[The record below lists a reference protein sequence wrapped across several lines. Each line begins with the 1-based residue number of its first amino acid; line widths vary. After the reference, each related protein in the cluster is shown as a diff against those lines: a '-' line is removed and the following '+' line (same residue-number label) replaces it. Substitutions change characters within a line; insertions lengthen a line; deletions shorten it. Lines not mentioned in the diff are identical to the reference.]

1 MNGRI
6 QHLQLDL
13 PESVRRQLDGF
24 ARRLRLVETA
34 FAVLGAA
41 AGLLAAYF
49 LLFVSDRVWDTPT
62 WLRLVLTVAGT
73 ISVAAFAAFW
83 GRRWVWRRRDT
94 RAMAGMVQARFP
106 RLGDRLLGIVELA
119 DEEHRPPNVSP
130 ALCRAAMQQVAAEAT
145 ALDFQQAVPTR
156 DTRKTGL
163 VVLGLGGVLLAVF
176 IVLPAAGVNAWQ
188 RWLRPLAAVPRYTLV
203 QLDRLA
209 SQQIVPYG
217 EEFEVSGHVQGASR
231 WLPGRARGRFANQSP
246 LQAPIEA
253 GSFLFHVPGQMR
265 PGIFSLRI
273 GDARARIRVV
283 PTFRPELTQLRAE
296 VEYPKYLGYA
306 LATLDVRNGTAEV
319 VEGSR
324 LALAGQVSRALREA
338 TLRTNE
344 PEALTIR
351 EDEFAAPPFA
361 VTESG
366 RVTLEWQDT
375 LGLRGKNPFVLKL
388 VAKKDQAALA
398 DCRKLPSVVAMLED
412 EVLEI
417 ELVADDDF
425 GVKQLGIA
433 WEGEAGREAEER
445 GAAASETPVH
455 GSAIVA
461 EGEPQKKQ
469 LTGKF
474 RFAPQVMNI
483 GPQMVTIHATAV
495 DYYPDREPSQSLAY
509 KIYVLDRAQ
518 HAALLQKEFDR
529 LLERLEE
536 IARAEESAHET
547 NQQLHEL
554 SPEELASR
562 ETAERLAEQQH
573 GEQANAEQLRRLQE
587 DLMRLI
593 KEALRN
599 KSIPESVLREWAKLL
614 ETIRPLP
621 SELMPQ
627 VGQSLGQAQ
636 RDAAKRAQRLAE
648 ALAQQKEVLERLM
661 QALKQL
667 NEANDMLQ
675 ASNFVNRLRQAA
687 GAETEIGGTLQQ
699 MLPESAGLSAEQLPA
714 ALKTKLGTLQQKQSQ
729 TQKKVQYIRDDLGSF
744 VKRARQE
751 KYEDVHADME
761 KTRVV
766 DELEKLAGLVG
777 DNRSA
782 AAIDE
787 TGKWSKQLLA
797 WADLLGKK
805 SDSNA
810 GGSGQGQLSP
820 EAIELM
826 LKLARLRQQEEG
838 LREGT
843 RFLEERKE
851 TLPTYHDGA
860 EKLGRIQDALAS
872 QIRDISDQYDSPQ
885 IAPLLE
891 RVDTVMGEAAQLLY
905 KPQTDTET
913 VGAQTE
919 VIELL
924 SSACQ
929 GAGSGAGA
937 GQMAALM
944 QLLGLGAGNAGSG
957 SLQGG
962 TVEGNVPGAHGP
974 GIGST
979 PEARNVKKAGG
990 RGDATLPAEFRDA
1003 LESYFDAVEQLK

>member
-6 QHLQLDL
+6 KHLQLDL

-34 FAVLGAA
+34 FAVLGAV

-49 LLFVSDRVWDTPT
+49 LLFVSDRIWDTPA
-62 WLRLVLTVAGT
+62 WLRLALTVAGT
-73 ISVAAFAAFW
+73 ISVATFAAFW
-83 GRRWVWRRRDT
+83 GRRWIWRRRDA
-94 RAMAGMVQARFP
+94 RAMASMVQARYP

-188 RWLRPLAAVPRYTLV
+188 RWLRPLATVPRYTLV

-209 SQQIVPYG
+209 SELIVPYG
-217 EEFEVSGHVQGASR
+217 EEFEVSGRVQGSSR
-231 WLPGRARGRFANQSP
+231 WLPARARGRFANQSP
-246 LQAPIEA
+246 LQTPIEA
-253 GSFLFHVPGQMR
+253 GNFLFRVPGQTR
-265 PGIFSLRI
+265 AGIFSLRI
-273 GDARARIRVV
+273 GDVSARVRIE
-283 PTFRPELTQLRAE
+283 PTFRPELTQLRAA
-296 VEYPKYLGYA
+296 VEYPAYLDYA
-306 LATLDVRNGTAEV
+306 PATLDVRNGTAEV

-324 LALAGQVSRALREA
+324 LSLTGQVTRTLREA
-338 TLRTNE
+338 TLGTEKLIVN
-344 PEALTIR
+344 A
-351 EDEFAAPPFA
+351 DEFAVPPFV
-361 VTESG
+361 VTENG
-366 RVTLEWQDT
+366 RATLEWEDT
-375 LGLRGKNPFVLKL
+375 FGLHGKNPFVLKL
-388 VAKKDQAALA
+388 VAKKDQPPMA
-398 DCRKLPSVVAMLED
+398 DFRKLPAVVAMLED

-433 WEGEAGREAEER
+433 WEGEGNKETGAEAPR
-445 GAAASETPVH
+445 GDAV
-455 GSAIVA
+455 VA
-461 EGEPQKKQ
+461 TGGPQMKEV
-469 LTGKF
+469 TGKF

-483 GPQMVTIHATAV
+483 GPQMVTIRATAV
-495 DYYPDREPSQSLAY
+495 DYFPDREPSQSLAY

-536 IARAEESAHET
+536 IARAEESAHEA
-547 NQQLHEL
+547 NERLREL
-554 SPEELASR
+554 SPEDLASR

-573 GEQANAEQLRRLQE
+573 SELANAERLRRLQE
-587 DLMRLI
+587 DLMKLI

-621 SELMPQ
+621 SELMPK

-636 RDAAKRAQRLAE
+636 RDAAKRAQWLAE
-648 ALAQQKEVLERLM
+648 ALAAQKEVLERLM

-699 MLPESAGLSAEQLPA
+699 MLPESAGMSAEQLPM
-714 ALKTKLGTLQQKQSQ
+714 ALKTKLGAVREKQSQ
-729 TQKKVQYIRDDLGSF
+729 TQKKVQYIREDLGSF
-744 VKRARQE
+744 VKRARLA
-751 KYEDVHADME
+751 KYEEVHTDME

-777 DNRSA
+777 DNRTA

-797 WADLLGKK
+797 WADLLGKQ
-805 SDSNA
+805 SGSNA
-810 GGSGQGQLSP
+810 SGSGEGQLSP

-826 LKLARLRQQEEG
+826 LRLARIRQQEEG
-838 LREGT
+838 LREAT
-843 RFLEERKE
+843 RFLEERRE
-851 TLPTYHDGA
+851 ALPTYHDGA
-860 EKLGRIQDALAS
+860 EKLGLIQDALAK
-872 QIRDISDQYDSPQ
+872 QIRDINDQYDAPQ

-891 RVDTVMGEAAQLLY
+891 RVDTVMGEAAQLLF
-905 KPQTDTET
+905 KPQTDSET

-924 SSACQ
+924 SSSCQ
-929 GAGSGAGA
+929 GACSGASA

-944 QLLGLGAGNAGSG
+944 QLLGLSAGNAGGG

-962 TVEGNVPGAHGP
+962 DIEGSVPGSHGP
-974 GIGST
+974 GGDST

-990 RGDATLPAEFRDA
+990 RSEGTLPAEFRDA